1 MSAAQ
6 AGARLGLRGGGRS
19 VCMPSTAPR
28 GARQVMQP
36 SKVPDDT
43 MNEYHRTGAGWLAL
57 VWLTCALALAS
68 GCTHRSTH
76 WQEDV
81 QLSDGRVLTVDRSSA
96 YQLRSQIGG
105 PSGWVSVREE
115 LAFKDPTTGNKVQWK
130 ASHRHVAF
138 LDFINGRFW
147 LVASSGACYPDQRG
161 QRLLQA
167 YVLDGSEW
175 MRVEPEHAPRIT
187 APNMV
192 RWPSLERSRQW
203 EHVDRQ
209 MQREML
215 DAMGEDWKR
224 PEFLT
229 LDLINSPRC

>member
-1 MSAAQ
+1 
-6 AGARLGLRGGGRS
+6 
-19 VCMPSTAPR
+19 
-28 GARQVMQP
+28 MQP
-36 SKVPDDT
+36 PKVPDDT

-96 YQLRSQIGG
+96 YELRSQIGG
-105 PSGWVSVREE
+105 SSEWAYVQEG
-115 LAFKDPTTGNKVQWK
+115 LAFTDPTTGNKVQWK

-161 QRLLQA
+161 QRLLQV
-167 YVLDGSEW
+167 YVFDGSDW
-175 MRVEPEHAPRIT
+175 TRADPDQAPPIV
-187 APNMV
+187 APNLV
-192 RWPSLERSRQW
+192 RWPDYQRSRNW
-203 EHVDRQ
+203 DRVSLQ
-209 MQREML
+209 TQREML
-215 DAMGEDWKR
+215 KVMAEETKR
-224 PEFLT
+224 PELLT
-229 LDLINSPRC
+229 LDVINSPRC